1 MALTSQQVALKV
13 AEIGNTL
20 SQPEEVEVFQRE
32 IDKIVEHI
40 KLEDDV
46 AEALAEFA
54 IIKAENK
61 AYDLSKLLLVTL
73 NERH

>member
-20 SQPEEVEVFQRE
+20 SQPEEVEAFQRE

>member
-1 MALTSQQVALKV
+1 MALSPQQLALKV

-20 SQPEEVEVFQRE
+20 RQPEEIEVFQRE

-46 AEALAEFA
+46 AEALAEFSV
-54 IIKAENK
+54 IKSENK
-61 AYDLSKLLLVTL
+61 AYDLSKLLLVAL
-73 NERH
+73 NEGY